1 METNAIAT
9 LLDEAAKQPAAEPAV
24 QAQPSVQAQPAQ
36 QPQTDDM
43 QLKLR
48 AQELIAQAMTI
59 RAVVNVDVLAVY
71 NTDAEARARILSGEW
86 DFIDLY
92 KAMKP
97 APTPPAPVR
106 SANGGAGALN
116 VNGMNDQQFQKLN
129 EMLSRGAKVDMRY

>member
-24 QAQPSVQAQPAQ
+24 QAQPEPQQPQ
-36 QPQTDDM
+36 QPQTDEM

-106 SANGGAGALN
+106 SANGGAGTLN

-129 EMLSRGAKVDMRY
+129 EMLSRGSKIDMRY

>member
-9 LLDEAAKQPAAEPAV
+9 LLDEAAKQPQPAAEPEQ
-24 QAQPSVQAQPAQ
+24 QAQPQP
-36 QPQTDDM
+36 DDM

-59 RAVVNVDVLAVY
+59 RAIVNVDVLTVY

-129 EMLSRGAKVDMRY
+129 EMLSRGSKIDMRY

>member
-9 LLDEAAKQPAAEPAV
+9 MLDQAAKQPQPAAEPE
-24 QAQPSVQAQPAQ
+24 QQAQPAAEA

-106 SANGGAGALN
+106 SANGGAGTLN
-116 VNGMNDQQFQKLN
+116 VNGMNDQQFHKLN

>member
-24 QAQPSVQAQPAQ
+24 QAQPEPQ
-36 QPQTDDM
+36 QSQTDEM

-106 SANGGAGALN
+106 SANGGAGTLN

-129 EMLSRGAKVDMRY
+129 EMLSRGTKVDMRY